1 MNFSSPRRRTFSALA
16 SMSLSFIALL
26 AIGCGD
32 DSGLPT
38 RYKVTGTVK
47 YKGAPVEKGTITF
60 APEDAANGRSA
71 TSTITNGSYSL
82 TTHAN
87 NDGALPGKYKVSIS
101 SREVDLSKAQAN
113 TKGQGSMRQDDVG
126 KAYKDAKKL
135 TPAKY
140 EIAETSGLSFEVK
153 PSSNTYDID
162 LQD

>member
-1 MNFSSPRRRTFSALA
+1 MNFPTPRRRTLTALA
-16 SMSLSFIALL
+16 SMSLSFVALL

-32 DSGLPT
+32 DSGLAT

-47 YKGAPVEKGTITF
+47 YKGAPVEKGTVTF

-87 NDGALPGKYKVSIS
+87 NDGALPGKYKVTVS
-101 SREVDLSKAQAN
+101 SREVDLTKAQAN
-113 TKGQGSMRQDDVG
+113 NKAGGSMRQDDIA
-126 KAYKDAKKL
+126 KAYKEAKKL

-140 EIAETSGLSFEVK
+140 EIPETSGLSYEVK
-153 PSSNTYDID
+153 ASSNVYDID